1 VLTVRSDSPVIGG
14 SVRSYRRATL
24 AGVWDAKGYEMVLV
38 REILVGIPP
47 DILAGLG
54 TSVAVPDD
62 YVVRHLTV
70 AVIGGVI
77 QTPVASPT
85 CPTIG

>member
-1 VLTVRSDSPVIGG
+1 
-14 SVRSYRRATL
+14 
-24 AGVWDAKGYEMVLV
+24 MVLV